1 MKENIET
8 IIKDYVKNYH
18 NIQKVETKWKE
29 PLVSFAKAEDP
40 LFYKLKEA
48 VSPTHSMPKDFME
61 DAKTII
67 AYFLPF
73 EEFIPMSNIE
83 GRYSSRMWAIAYTET
98 NKLILN
104 LNSHIQ
110 TEINKLGYKSELI
123 PATHNFDTNKL
134 ISDWSHRHVAY
145 IAGLGKFGLN
155 NMLITEKGCCGR
167 IGTTITNLEIEPT
180 VREDREYCLYKYNGS
195 CKKCVK
201 RCVNDVLTD
210 ESFNRQ
216 KCYEMCLH
224 NAEIY
229 KDIGLNDVCGKCLVG
244 VPCSFENPVGI

>member
-1 MKENIET
+1 MKGKIET

-18 NIQKVETKWKE
+18 NIQKVKTRWKE
-29 PLVSFAKAEDP
+29 PLVSFARAEDP
-40 LFYKLKEA
+40 LFYKLKDV
-48 VSPTHSMPKDFME
+48 VSPSHSIPKDFME

-73 EEFIPMSNIE
+73 EEFIPKSNIE
-83 GRYSSRMWAIAYTET
+83 GRDSSRIWAIAYTET

-110 TEINKLGYKSELI
+110 DEINKLGHKTELI
-123 PATHNFDTNKL
+123 PATHNFDTKTL

-167 IGTTITNLEIEPT
+167 VGTTITNLEIEPT
-180 VREDREYCLYKYNGS
+180 ERKGKEYCLYKYNGS

-201 RCVNDVLTD
+201 RCVNDALTA
-210 ESFNRQ
+210 ESFNRH

-229 KDIGLNDVCGKCLVG
+229 KDIGLSDACGKCLVG
-244 VPCSFENPVGI
+244 VPCSFKNPVGI